1 MLFHSADQLLL
12 QQVAYKI
19 KHQLPLEGWKDLPY
33 TFPGAADLNQV
44 TPLESTYLAFSCLQE
59 LSGLKTV
66 KFDCCCNS
74 CICYAGLYAEK
85 EGCYHCGEPHYV
97 NSRPFDDTLAARS

>member
-19 KHQLPLEGWKDLPY
+19 KHQLPLEGWKWKDLPY
-33 TFPGAADLNQV
+33 TFLGAADLNQV
-44 TPLESTYLAFSCLQE
+44 TPLESAYLAFAHLQE

-66 KFDCCCNS
+66 KFDCCHNS
-74 CICYAGLYAEK
+74 CICYAGLYAENTVK
-85 EGCYHCGEPHYV
+85 
-97 NSRPFDDTLAARS
+97 SRYM